1 MTVKL
6 TRRRAGG
13 LLARIGG
20 GAAVARALGPATG
33 PWILSS
39 CSRGRERPNIL
50 FIFSDDHAGQAI
62 GAYGSRINR
71 TPNIDRLAAEG
82 VIFRNSFCTN
92 GICAPSRAVVL
103 TGKHSHRNGKIDNS
117 GPFDMSQPTF
127 NKMLQ
132 ASGYQTALIG
142 KWHLQAD
149 PEGFDHWTVLPG
161 QGHYYNPDF
170 LSPTGRRR
178 HEGYVTGIITDR
190 ALDWLEGG
198 REKERPFL
206 LMCQHKAPH
215 RNWMPAPDKLDLYE
229 GESIPEPE
237 TLFDDGQGR
246 AGPFRR
252 QEMTIARHLQP
263 AYDLKITPPE
273 RADDEDARNW
283 RSSSERLSPAQRE
296 RWEAAY
302 APRNEA
308 FRRVRPEG
316 RERVRYFYQRY
327 IKDYL
332 RCVSSVDDG
341 VGRLLDGLDDLGLAE
356 NTLVVYSSD
365 QGFFLGEHG
374 FFDKRWMYE
383 ESLRMPLLMRW
394 PDRIRPGSVV
404 EGMVQNIDYA
414 PTFLEAA
421 GLVPPAD
428 LQGQSL
434 LPLLAGGSPPEWRE
448 SIYYHY
454 YEYPAVHMVA
464 RHYGVRTNRWKLIHY
479 YETGEWE
486 LFDLQE
492 DPRELHSRHADADH
506 AGIRQELEGELR
518 RLRAYYGDDTGRPF

>member
-1 MTVKL
+1 MTAKM

-13 LLARIGG
+13 LLARLGG
-20 GAAVARALGPATG
+20 GAAAARALGPATG

-62 GAYGSRINR
+62 GACGSRINR
-71 TPNIDRLAAEG
+71 TPNIDRLASGGA
-82 VIFRNSFCTN
+82 IFRNSFCTN

-117 GPFDMSQPTF
+117 GAFDMSQPTF

-149 PEGFDHWTVLPG
+149 PAGFDHWAVLPG

-170 LSPTGRRR
+170 LTPAGPQR
-178 HEGYVTGIITDR
+178 HEGYVTKIITDR
-190 ALDWLEGG
+190 ALDWLEGS
-198 REKERPFL
+198 REKGRPFL

-229 GESIPEPE
+229 GEDIPEPE

-246 AGPFRR
+246 ASPFQH
-252 QEMTIARHLQP
+252 QEMTVARHLQP

-273 RADDEDARNW
+273 W
-283 RSSSERLSPAQRE
+283 R
-296 RWEAAY
+296 
-302 APRNEA
+302 
-308 FRRVRPEG
+308 
-316 RERVRYFYQRY
+316 
-327 IKDYL
+327 D
-332 RCVSSVDDG
+332 
-341 VGRLLDGLDDLGLAE
+341 
-356 NTLVVYSSD
+356 
-365 QGFFLGEHG
+365 
-374 FFDKRWMYE
+374 
-383 ESLRMPLLMRW
+383 
-394 PDRIRPGSVV
+394 
-404 EGMVQNIDYA
+404 
-414 PTFLEAA
+414 
-421 GLVPPAD
+421 
-428 LQGQSL
+428 
-434 LPLLAGGSPPEWRE
+434 

-464 RHYGVRTNRWKLIHY
+464 RHYGVRTGRWKLIHY

-486 LFDLQE
+486 LFDLE
-492 DPRELHSRHADADH
+492 RDPHELCSLHADPGHADLRRELEV
-506 AGIRQELEGELR
+506 ELH
-518 RLRAYYGDDTGRPF
+518 RLRSFYGDDTGRDF